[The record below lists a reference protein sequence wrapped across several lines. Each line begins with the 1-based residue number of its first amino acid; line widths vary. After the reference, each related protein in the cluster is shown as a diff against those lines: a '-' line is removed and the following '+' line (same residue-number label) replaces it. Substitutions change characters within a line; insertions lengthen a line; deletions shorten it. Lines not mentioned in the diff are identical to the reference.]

1 MPRILF
7 FGVQENLSEVCQHTL
22 TGWGKSVDCNYG
34 RSRKEKKCVESQ
46 KRLHFSRNI
55 VESRSSGLR
64 AKSSKGNVCAVC
76 FSVHN
81 YRTSVSLDGVLE

>member
-22 TGWGKSVDCNYG
+22 TGWGKSVDCNYE
-34 RSRKEKKCVESQ
+34 RSRKEKKCLESQ
-46 KRLHFSRNI
+46 KRLHFSRNS

-64 AKSSKGNVCAVC
+64 ASHRNEM
-76 FSVHN
+76 SVLCVFQFTITGHP
-81 YRTSVSLDGVLE
+81 